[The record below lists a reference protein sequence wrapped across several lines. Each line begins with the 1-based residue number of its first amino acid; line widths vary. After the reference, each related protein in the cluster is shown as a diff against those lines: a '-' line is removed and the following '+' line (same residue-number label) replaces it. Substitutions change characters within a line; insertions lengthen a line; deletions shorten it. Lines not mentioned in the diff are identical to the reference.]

1 MAARENENSKQH
13 IQGHITWKR
22 LSYGF
27 ELRDSPYSHAILP
40 SISVDS
46 QHLLTPA
53 PTSYRYQSLQEY
65 YTLSQLGSPSG
76 VLFPESTCA
85 CVVTDWHCFIKRI
98 FSLVLWFFQFSC
110 NWSSSH
116 ILALIVICFYF
127 SCYKEQGPLTRT
139 FNSFHYLGKIYDFRS
154 LCHCNIAC
162 KRNQIHHC

>member
-1 MAARENENSKQH
+1 MHLGVKSLNFAADLLWQQEKTGNSKQH

-46 QHLLTPA
+46 QHLYLPA

-110 NWSSSH
+110 NWSNLISLGPDSH
-116 ILALIVICFYF
+116 CFYF
-127 SCYKEQGPLTRT
+127 SCYKEQGPLTELLIPFT
-139 FNSFHYLGKIYDFRS
+139 T
-154 LCHCNIAC
+154 
-162 KRNQIHHC
+162 

>member
-1 MAARENENSKQH
+1 MHLGVKSLNLRLICYGSKKAKMCSNIFKATSLGRNWATDLNSETLHTVMLFYHQYLLIAK
-13 IQGHITWKR
+13 
-22 LSYGF
+22 
-27 ELRDSPYSHAILP
+27 
-40 SISVDS
+40 
-46 QHLLTPA
+46 HLLTPA

-116 ILALIVICFYF
+116 ILALIVIVF
-127 SCYKEQGPLTRT
+127 T
-139 FNSFHYLGKIYDFRS
+139 S
-154 LCHCNIAC
+154 LVIRAGHSHQNF
-162 KRNQIHHC
+162 